1 MGALAA
7 AALLAAALVATGC
20 SSDGATTIST
30 TISTTAT
37 DTTDTTDTT
46 AAAGGRWTVPVDVAW
61 HWMIDH
67 ALDVDDG
74 KDMGLVTPD
83 GTRLITPEPTVYD
96 IDWEYNS
103 AATVAAL
110 HARGKKVICYVD
122 VGVYED
128 YRPDKARFPKDV
140 IGAKDSHWEA
150 SFWLDIRRTDVLL
163 PIMEDRIRTCRDKGF
178 DAVEPDEVDGYANES
193 GFALTYADQLAYNR
207 AIADLVHRYGMSVG
221 LKGDID
227 QAADLAPAFDWT
239 LNEQCYQFD
248 ECDVLASSFLANG
261 KAVLVV
267 EYDDPDVGY
276 RVDLDRICPAAAT
289 SGFVTMKMPLALDG
303 GRWPCR

>member
-1 MGALAA
+1 MGALVG
-7 AALLAAALVATGC
+7 AALLVAACA
-20 SSDGATTIST
+20 SDGGTTVTPAPSATSAPPT
-30 TISTTAT
+30 TQPA
-37 DTTDTTDTT
+37 TT
-46 AAAGGRWTVPVDVAW
+46 AATAERWTVPVDVSW

-67 ALDVDDG
+67 ALDVDDPE
-74 KDMGLVTPD
+74 DMGLVTPD
-83 GTRLITPEPTVYD
+83 GVRLTTPAPTVYD

-110 HARGKKVICYVD
+110 HARGHKVICYVD

-128 YRPDKARFPKDV
+128 YRPDRARFPKEV
-140 IGAKDSHWEA
+140 IGARDSHWEA
-150 SFWLDIRRTDVLL
+150 SFWLDVRRTDVLL

-248 ECDVLASSFLANG
+248 ECDVLSSSFLAQG

-276 RVDLDRICPAAAT
+276 RVDLDRVCPAAAAA
-289 SGFVTMKMPLALDG
+289 GFVAMKMPLDLDG